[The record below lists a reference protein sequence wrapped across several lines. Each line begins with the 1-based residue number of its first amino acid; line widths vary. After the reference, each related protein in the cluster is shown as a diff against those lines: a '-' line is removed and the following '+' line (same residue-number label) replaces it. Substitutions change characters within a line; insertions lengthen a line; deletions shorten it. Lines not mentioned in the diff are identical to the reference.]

1 MFLQQNVMKDPA
13 TASQMEVFLKQIAP
27 VRTLVGK
34 HFFGT
39 VFQVFDAVMRCL
51 EFWNMLC
58 THIRVCELCG

>member
-51 EFWNMLC
+51 EF
-58 THIRVCELCG
+58 